1 MPCHRRLP
9 PDSDLLRQPAHR
21 KCLRAHRLHH
31 SCARRHGLG
40 DGRAFRRPVHRRGRE
55 SLRPLPRGIA
65 GPDRHFRD
73 VHPGAAVTSER
84 SVRRTGMR
92 GLSIGYIALVIAALA
107 GVPLLTASNVV
118 LNFLVVALLIALV
131 GQGWNVLGGY
141 GGQYS
146 FGHAAFFGTGAYV
159 TAILQMHY
167 GVNAWIAFVL
177 GIAGGALTGAAI
189 GALTFRSGLKGSY
202 FALVTLAFAEVLRIL
217 ASVAPITGAGVGI
230 LITLDLR
237 PQAFQFQSR
246 APFYWIILSLVA
258 ISLIIVRVIEQ
269 SRFGA
274 WLVAV
279 RENEDAAKAVGV
291 DIARV
296 KLVAMTISAAITAAG
311 GGFYAQYFL
320 FIDSG
325 IAYGP
330 WISVE
335 ALLAPIVGGIGTV
348 FGPLLGAL
356 VVKTLGELTK
366 LVTGDAPGLDLV
378 IYGSVLI
385 VIVAFAPHGIA
396 GLLTDLRVRF
406 ARLKSSVAEGA
417 HG

>member
-1 MPCHRRLP
+1 MKRASL
-9 PDSDLLRQPAHR
+9 AH
-21 KCLRAHRLHH
+21 
-31 SCARRHGLG
+31 
-40 DGRAFRRPVHRRGRE
+40 
-55 SLRPLPRGIA
+55 IA
-65 GPDRHFRD
+65 
-73 VHPGAAVTSER
+73 VVVAVLAA
-84 SVRRTGMR
+84 
-92 GLSIGYIALVIAALA
+92 
-107 GVPLLTASNVV
+107 VPLLTASNVV

-159 TAILQMHY
+159 SAILQTRY
-167 GVNAWIAFVL
+167 GVNAWLAFAL
-177 GIAGGALTGAAI
+177 GIAGGALIGAAI
-189 GALTFRSGLKGSY
+189 GALTFRSGLRGSY

-246 APFYWIILSLVA
+246 APFYWIILALLAASL
-258 ISLIIVRVIEQ
+258 LIVRLIEQ

-279 RENEDAAKAVGV
+279 RENEEAAKAVGV
-291 DIARV
+291 NTQRV
-296 KLVAMTISAAITAAG
+296 KLGAMTISAAITAAG
-311 GGFYAQYFL
+311 GAFYAQYFL

-330 WISVE
+330 WISIE
-335 ALLAPIVGGIGTV
+335 ALLAPIVGGIGTA

-356 VVKTLGELTK
+356 VVKMLGELTK

-378 IYGSVLI
+378 IYGGVLI
-385 VIVAFAPHGIA
+385 LIVAFAPQGIA
-396 GLLTDLRVRF
+396 GLIADLRLRF
-406 ARLKSSVAEGA
+406 ARLRPRPPERA

>member
-1 MPCHRRLP
+1 MT
-9 PDSDLLRQPAHR
+9 
-21 KCLRAHRLHH
+21 
-31 SCARRHGLG
+31 
-40 DGRAFRRPVHRRGRE
+40 
-55 SLRPLPRGIA
+55 
-65 GPDRHFRD
+65 GP
-73 VHPGAAVTSER
+73 
-84 SVRRTGMR
+84 
-92 GLSIGYIALVIAALA
+92 SIGYIALVIAALA

-159 TAILQMHY
+159 TAILQMRY

-177 GIAGGALTGAAI
+177 GIAGGALTGAVI
-189 GALTFRSGLKGSY
+189 GALTFRSGLRGSY

-291 DIARV
+291 DTAGV
-296 KLVAMTISAAITAAG
+296 KLVAMTISAAITAGG

-396 GLLTDLRVRF
+396 GLLADLRVRF
-406 ARLKSSVAEGA
+406 ARLRSSVPEGA
-417 HG
+417 HD